1 MSSTEARRSFETGI
15 EISSVRDGRAGLMSF
30 IDRATLDFLL
40 YDWLDVTRFA
50 IHPRFSD
57 HGRETFDAVLDLSAR
72 LAAEHFAPHWKAS
85 DRNEP
90 VLDGDSVRILPDIT
104 TALRAYAEAGMFA
117 ATFDEALGGAQIPSV
132 IHTASTA
139 LTMAANIATAAYP
152 MLTVANARLLAS
164 FGSPGQIETFAL
176 PQIEGRWFG
185 TMCLSEPQA
194 GSSLADIKARAEMD
208 GADPILGPRYRL
220 FGSKMWISGGDHDAA
235 DNIIHLVLA
244 KAAGSDGRIAAGS
257 KGISLFVVPKWLPA
271 PDGQVGDRNDVVVAG
286 LNHKMGYRGTVN
298 SLLAFGEGVA
308 HRPEGRAG
316 AIGYRIGDVGQGLP
330 IMFRMMNE
338 ARIAVGVGAAALA
351 CRGYHHSVSYARERV
366 QGRSPAAVRTDAGR
380 LPQPII
386 EHADVKRMLLTQ
398 KVFAEGALALVL
410 YCAQLVDEE
419 LAAASDI
426 QREEAG
432 ALLGLLT
439 PVAKSWPSEFG
450 LIANDLA
457 IQIHG
462 GYGYTRDFDV
472 EQVYRDNRLN
482 PIHEGTHG
490 IQAIDLVGRKILRDD
505 GKGLGILGRRIGATV
520 GRAAKAGAWD
530 GERIALADAWDDVLA
545 AAAKLRDQR
554 ADEALHNASA
564 FLSAFGHVVVAW
576 MWLDQAMAAVAKV
589 DSGAGE
595 ARIRA
600 CRYFFSNEL
609 PKARLQLALVK
620 SLNSE
625 AADFPDAFF

>member
-1 MSSTEARRSFETGI
+1 
-15 EISSVRDGRAGLMSF
+15 MSF

-40 YDWLDVTRFA
+40 YDWLDITRFA
-50 IHPRFSD
+50 LHPRFAD
-57 HGRETFDAVLDLSAR
+57 HSRETFDAVLDLSAR
-72 LAAEHFAPHWKAS
+72 LADEHFAPHWKAS
-85 DRNEP
+85 DRTEP
-90 VLDGDSVRILPDIT
+90 VLDGDRVRILPEIK
-104 TALRAYAEAGMFA
+104 TALRAYADAGMFA

-152 MLTVANARLLAS
+152 MLTIANARLLAS
-164 FGSPGQIETFAL
+164 FGSPGQIDTFAR

-194 GSSLADIKARAEMD
+194 GSSLADITTRAEMD
-208 GADPILGPRYRL
+208 GADPMLGPRYRL

-235 DNIIHLVLA
+235 ENIVHLVLA
-244 KAAGSDGRIAAGS
+244 KAAGSDGRIASGS

-271 PDGQVGDRNDVVVAG
+271 SNGSLGERNDVVVAG

-298 SLLAFGEGVA
+298 CLLAFGEGVQ

-316 AIGYRIGDVGQGLP
+316 AIGYRIGDVEQGLP

-351 CRGYHHSVSYARERV
+351 CRGYSHSVTYARERV
-366 QGRSPAAVRTDAGR
+366 QGRSPVVIRTDAER

-398 KVFAEGALALVL
+398 KVYAEGALALVL

-419 LAAASDI
+419 LAATSDVQRQDAS
-426 QREEAG
+426 

-450 LIANDLA
+450 LMANDLA
-457 IQIHG
+457 IQVHG

-505 GKGLGILGRRIGATV
+505 GKGLAILGQRIDATIE
-520 GRAAKAGAWD
+520 RAASGGAWD
-530 GERIALADAWDDVLA
+530 GQRTALADAWDDVLA
-545 AAAKLRDQR
+545 VAARLRDQR
-554 ADEALHNASA
+554 ADAALHNASA

-576 MWLDQAMAAVAKV
+576 MWLDQAMAVEEKAAAGV
-589 DSGAGE
+589 GE

-609 PKARLQLALVK
+609 PKARLHLALVK
-620 SLNSE
+620 SLNNE
-625 AADFPDAFF
+625 AAEFPDARF